1 MGLKKDIRKLMNP
14 ATGEEEGEL
23 PILTHQIAY
32 LRDDFMFGH
41 KKGYLRLA
49 REGLR
54 GTDFEVLMVYFA
66 LLDFKNYVRV
76 SQQEIADYLGIP
88 RQNVNRSTRK
98 LIDKKILLE
107 GEKLGNNKSYILNSF
122 FGWKGKID
130 EKYYEAYSNDSRNFE
145 DDGTA

>member
-1 MGLKKDIRKLMNP
+1 MGFKKDIRTLVNP

-23 PILTHQIAY
+23 PILVHQIAH

-49 REGLR
+49 KEGLK
-54 GTDFEVLMVYFA
+54 GADYDVLMVYLA

-76 SQQEIADYLGIP
+76 SQREIADYLGMQT
-88 RQNVNRSTRK
+88 QNVSRSTRK
-98 LIDKKILLE
+98 LVDSKILLE
-107 GEKLGNNKSYILNSF
+107 GEKIGASKTYRLNSF
-122 FGWKGKID
+122 FGWKGKVD

>member
-1 MGLKKDIRKLMNP
+1 MGFKRDIRTLMNP

-23 PILTHQIAY
+23 PVLVHQIAY

-49 REGLR
+49 KEGLR
-54 GTDFEVLMVYFA
+54 GIDYDVLMVYLA
-66 LLDFKNYVRV
+66 LLDLKNYVRV
-76 SQQEIADYLGIP
+76 SQQEIADYLEIP
-88 RQNVNRSTRK
+88 RQNVNASTKR
-98 LIDKKILLE
+98 LVDRKILLE
-107 GEKLGNNKSYILNSF
+107 GEKVGVSKTYRLNSF
-122 FGWKGKID
+122 FGWRGKID